1 MYIKGLIHNVNLN
14 NKIIGIKCYKNIKYF
29 IFNNSQ
35 MNMFKKYLYV
45 GNIIELYYEE
55 TNTKIKRNIF
65 CYNISYI
72 SSLYA
77 VGINKVIYYD
87 KSILNKSLSSFLS
100 SLGNLMILDLEM
112 TMPDYGKRGSFT
124 PEVIQA
130 GYILLDSSLN
140 EIERY
145 RKYIIPSLSKKVN
158 KRTLNFLKLQEE
170 DFNFNAIDY
179 NQFYDEFKDVIDE
192 YKPTV
197 VIYGKNDSIVL
208 NSSFNINSKED
219 LNLRY
224 VNLCQLVKNYYELK
238 NDPGLFKLYQA
249 YYDVENVQVHDALD
263 DSYITSLVF
272 KAFIDDVNHK
282 IDKMRIIR
290 EKFE

>member
-14 NKIIGIKCYKNIKYF
+14 NKIIGIKCYKQVKYF

-35 MNMFKKYLYV
+35 MNIFKKYLYV
-45 GNIIELYYEE
+45 GNIIELYYEQ
-55 TNTKIKRNIF
+55 TNTKIKKGVLF
-65 CYNISYI
+65 YNISYI
-72 SSLYA
+72 SSLFA
-77 VGINKVIYYD
+77 VGINKTIYYD
-87 KSILNKSLSSFLS
+87 KTILNKSLSSFLS
-100 SLGNLMILDLEM
+100 SLGNIMVLDLEM
-112 TMPDYGKRGSFT
+112 TMPDYGKRGTFI

-130 GYILLDSSLN
+130 GYILLDSNYS

-145 RKYIIPSLSKKVN
+145 RKYIIPSISKKVN
-158 KRTLNFLKLQEE
+158 KRTLNFLKLEE
-170 DFNFNAIDY
+170 VEFNFNAVSY
-179 NQFYDEFKDVIDE
+179 GEFYDEFKDVIDE

-197 VIYGKNDSIVL
+197 IIYGKNDSIVL
-208 NSSFNINSKED
+208 NSSFEINNKED

-224 VNLCQLVKNYYELK
+224 VNLCQLIKNYYELK

-249 YYDVENVQVHDALD
+249 YYDEENVQIHDALD

-272 KAFIDDVNHK
+272 KAFIDDVKHK
-282 IDKMRIIR
+282 TDKMRIIR

>member
-14 NKIIGIKCYKNIKYF
+14 NKIIGIKCYKQVKYF

-35 MNMFKKYLYV
+35 MNIFKKYLYV
-45 GNIIELYYEE
+45 GNIIELYYEQ
-55 TNTKIKRNIF
+55 TNTKIKKGVL

-72 SSLYA
+72 SSLFA
-77 VGINKVIYYD
+77 VGINKTIYYD
-87 KSILNKSLSSFLS
+87 KTILNKSLSSFLS
-100 SLGNLMILDLEM
+100 SLGNIMVLDLEM
-112 TMPDYGKRGSFT
+112 TMPDYGKRGAFI

-130 GYILLDSSLN
+130 GYILLDSDYS

-145 RKYIIPSLSKKVN
+145 RKYIIPSISKKVN
-158 KRTLNFLKLQEE
+158 KRTLNFLKLEE
-170 DFNFNAIDY
+170 VEFNFNAVSY
-179 NQFYDEFKDVIDE
+179 GEFYDEFKDVIDE

-197 VIYGKNDSIVL
+197 IIYGKNDSIVL
-208 NSSFNINSKED
+208 NSSFEINNKED

-224 VNLCQLVKNYYELK
+224 VNLCQLIKNYYELK

-249 YYDVENVQVHDALD
+249 YYDVENVQIHDALD

-272 KAFIDDVNHK
+272 KAFIDDVKHK
-282 IDKMRIIR
+282 TDKMRIIR